1 MLVKPAG
8 GSGGASL
15 PVRPYLRPWYALVAD
30 GDRLLLEFAGTV
42 VALEGAALKQ
52 LVPALLPLLDGSR
65 TYEQLV
71 AKLGPA
77 AEPAIAKA
85 LGLLASHGA
94 LTDGPSLAQEPHPF
108 RRSAEALSASRRD
121 GPSPAAVLARLRS
134 SRVAVAGGV
143 ALAEDVARSLL
154 AAGVGAVRRV
164 AWDAVALDG
173 VCDMAVAVAGAGE
186 LPALRA
192 WSRNRVEDGVSW
204 LALPPFDGRLAPI
217 GPLVVPGETACFE
230 CYELRRA
237 ANSDCRDELRSVERG
252 PLDGNPV
259 PTRSAAPV
267 DALVVATAAIVLLR
281 RLAGLDLVTPGAFYA
296 LELSMPLSL
305 TLHRVLRVPRCPACS
320 TAATSAAPL
329 PWFKIVSA
337 DAA

>member
-1 MLVKPAG
+1 MLVTPPD

-15 PVRPYLRPWYALVAD
+15 PTRPYLRPWYALVAD

-42 VALEGAALKQ
+42 VAMEGAALKR

-65 TYEQLV
+65 TYEQIV
-71 AKLGPA
+71 ADLGPA

-85 LGLLASHGA
+85 LALLASHGA

-108 RRSAEALSASRRD
+108 RRSAEALAAARRD

-134 SRVAVAGGV
+134 SCVAVAGDA

-154 AAGVGAVRRV
+154 AAGVGAVRSV
-164 AWDAVALDG
+164 AWDSVALDG
-173 VCDMAVAVAGAGE
+173 VCDMAVAVAAAGE

-192 WSRNRVEDGVSW
+192 WSRNRIEDGVCW
-204 LALPPFDGRLAPI
+204 LALPPFDGRLAPV

-237 ANSDCRDELRSVERG
+237 ANSDCRDELRSVECG
-252 PLDGNPV
+252 AV
-259 PTRSAAPV
+259 PARSAAPV
-267 DALVVATAAIVLLR
+267 DALVAATAAIVVLR

-305 TLHRVLRVPRCPACS
+305 TLHRILRVPRCPACS
-320 TAATSAAPL
+320 PTATAAAPL
-329 PWFKIVSA
+329 PWFKVVSA